1 MNSEVLTVNQLVMV
15 INEIV
20 GLVPE
25 NLLVEGEVQRV
36 RVFKNFLVFFELAGK
51 NSVIGATCNLADTGG
66 EVPKEGQKIRARGEV
81 QLGKKTDLKFKVR
94 EFEDLNSLGNK
105 AKELEELKLKLRLEG
120 LFSDT
125 SKLSL
130 PRFPKKVAV
139 ITSPKSSAC
148 EDFKCISAERFG
160 AAEVEIFAST
170 VQGNLAE
177 SEVCLAIQKVAARI
191 DEFDILA
198 IVRGGGSK
206 SDLEVFNSEKIA
218 RMVFDLS
225 LPVVSGIGHEDDVSV
240 LDLVADRRASTP
252 SNAAELIFPDKIEL
266 KREILS
272 LSLSL
277 SAGIER
283 YFDAIKQDLEYTTL
297 DLNQVMQ
304 SRLEALK
311 VKLKLA
317 VNHLD
322 ALDFENIF
330 ARGFAFLSSGTSAV
344 NSVSGLKVGEVLEAR
359 LQDGKLKLKIE
370 EINKLNNRTI
380 WLKR

>member
-1 MNSEVLTVNQLVMV
+1 
-15 INEIV
+15 
-20 GLVPE
+20 
-25 NLLVEGEVQRV
+25 
-36 RVFKNFLVFFELAGK
+36 
-51 NSVIGATCNLADTGG
+51 
-66 EVPKEGQKIRARGEV
+66 
-81 QLGKKTDLKFKVR
+81 
-94 EFEDLNSLGNK
+94 
-105 AKELEELKLKLRLEG
+105 
-120 LFSDT
+120 
-125 SKLSL
+125 
-130 PRFPKKVAV
+130 
-139 ITSPKSSAC
+139 
-148 EDFKCISAERFG
+148 
-160 AAEVEIFAST
+160 
-170 VQGNLAE
+170 
-177 SEVCLAIQKVAARI
+177 
-191 DEFDILA
+191 
-198 IVRGGGSK
+198 
-206 SDLEVFNSEKIA
+206 
-218 RMVFDLS
+218 MVFDLR
-225 LPVVSGIGHEDDVSV
+225 LPVVSGVGHEDDVSV

>member
-36 RVFKNFLVFFELAGK
+36 RVFKNFLVFFELVGES
-51 NSVIGATCNLADTGG
+51 SVIGATCSLADTGG

-81 QLGKKTDLKFKVR
+81 QLGKKTDLKFKIR

-139 ITSPKSSAC
+139 ITSPRSSAA
-148 EDFKCISAERFG
+148 EDFKRISAERFG
-160 AAEVEIFAST
+160 AAEIEIFAST

-191 DEFDILA
+191 DEFDVLA

-252 SNAAELIFPDKIEL
+252 SNAAELIFPDKIQL

-277 SAGIER
+277 SAGIKLR
-283 YFDAIKQDLEYTTL
+283 FDVASQNLEYVKL
-297 DLNQVMQ
+297 ELNQTIQ
-304 SRLEALK
+304 LRLETLK

-317 VNHLD
+317 TNHLN
-322 ALDFENIF
+322 ALDFEYIF

-344 NSVSGLKVGEVLEAR
+344 NSVSGLKAGEVLEAR
-359 LQDGKLKLKIE
+359 LQDGKLKLRIE
-370 EINKLNNRTI
+370 EINK
-380 WLKR
+380 